1 MITNKTFPS
10 FLETFAIIVFFNH
23 LIIFMII
30 DSDVY
35 DVIIKLPY
43 PLHER
48 DTENLKNTCTHRP
61 QTHAHTQVYTQK
73 NNVY

>member
-23 LIIFMII
+23 LIIFVAI

-48 DTENLKNTCTHRP
+48 NTENLKTHAR
-61 QTHAHTQVYTQK
+61 TDHRHAHTQVYTK
-73 NNVY
+73 K